1 LELKLQKESETVV
14 KKLLKYIPK
23 KVIYIMLCLLLAIV
37 LGFVVNIRGK
47 AKSIGNFLGES
58 LGTNVGKVMGSF
70 DALTHYK
77 EAYAEG
83 KEEGLSA
90 KDTTAE
96 VVSKIQELNKLEV
109 LVASVKLNDIHSV
122 GKEDNPDYAALYL
135 LKGNAVFTVDLSKVE
150 IQDRE
155 NEISILL
162 PEPEMELIIDQREI
176 EKVAEYQKNYFKGS
190 AEDGFD
196 AYLASMSKIDEQSE
210 EVVAN
215 YDELI
220 KMARE
225 SARKQVEQLVGTVSV
240 SETNVK
246 VGFQAADQKSQK
258 TDTAS
263 ENGTNETDD
272 QTKFD

>member
-1 LELKLQKESETVV
+1 M

-23 KVIYIMLCLLLAIV
+23 KVIGIMLCLLLAIV

-58 LGTNVGKVMGSF
+58 LGADVGRALGSF
-70 DALTHYK
+70 EALTNYK

-96 VVSKIQELNKLEV
+96 VVNKIQELNKLEV
-109 LVASVKLNDIHSV
+109 LVASVKLNDVHSV

-135 LKGNAVFTVDLSKVE
+135 LKGNAVFTVDLSKAE
-150 IQDRE
+150 IQNGE

-162 PEPEMELIIDQREI
+162 PEPEMELIVDQREI
-176 EKVAEYQKNYFKGS
+176 KKVAEYQKYYFKGS
-190 AEDGFD
+190 AEDGFN
-196 AYLASMSKIDEQSE
+196 AYLASMDKINEQSKNE
-210 EVVAN
+210 VAN
-215 YDELI
+215 YNELI

-225 SARKQVEQLVGTVSV
+225 SAKKQVEQLVGTVSV
-240 SETNVK
+240 SESNVK
-246 VGFQAADQKSQK
+246 VGFQA
-258 TDTAS
+258 T
-263 ENGTNETDD
+263 D
-272 QTKFD
+272 QTKSD

>member
-1 LELKLQKESETVV
+1 M

-96 VVSKIQELNKLEV
+96 VVSKIQELNKL
-109 LVASVKLNDIHSV
+109 
-122 GKEDNPDYAALYL
+122 
-135 LKGNAVFTVDLSKVE
+135 AV
-150 IQDRE
+150 I
-155 NEISILL
+155 
-162 PEPEMELIIDQREI
+162 P
-176 EKVAEYQKNYFKGS
+176 
-190 AEDGFD
+190 
-196 AYLASMSKIDEQSE
+196 
-210 EVVAN
+210 
-215 YDELI
+215 
-220 KMARE
+220 
-225 SARKQVEQLVGTVSV
+225 VS
-240 SETNVK
+240 
-246 VGFQAADQKSQK
+246 
-258 TDTAS
+258 
-263 ENGTNETDD
+263 
-272 QTKFD
+272 

>member
-1 LELKLQKESETVV
+1 MELKLQKESEKVV

-58 LGTNVGKVMGSF
+58 LGTDVGKVMGSF

-83 KEEGLSA
+83 KEEGLNA

-220 KMARE
+220 KIARE

-240 SETNVK
+240 SETNVR
-246 VGFQAADQKSQK
+246 VEFQAADQKGQK
-258 TDTAS
+258 VDVAIR
-263 ENGTNETDD
+263 
-272 QTKFD
+272 K

>member
-1 LELKLQKESETVV
+1 MKLQKESETVV

-23 KVIYIMLCLLLAIV
+23 KVIYIILCLLLAIV
-37 LGFVVNIRGK
+37 LGFVLNIRGK

-58 LGTNVGKVMGSF
+58 LGTNAGKVMGSF

-96 VVSKIQELNKLEV
+96 VVSKIRELNRLEV
-109 LVASVKLNDIHSV
+109 LVASVKLNDVHSV
-122 GKEDNPDYAALYL
+122 GKEDDPDYAALYL
-135 LKGNAVFTVDLSKVE
+135 LKGNAVFTVDLSKAE
-150 IQDRE
+150 IQNGE

-162 PEPEMELIIDQREI
+162 PEPEMELIVDQREI
-176 EKVAEYQKNYFKGS
+176 KKVAEYQKHYFKGS

-196 AYLASMSKIDEQSE
+196 AYLASMDKIGEQSKN
-210 EVVAN
+210 VVAN

-220 KMARE
+220 KMVRE
-225 SARKQVEQLVGTVSV
+225 SARKQVEQLVGTVRV
-240 SETNVK
+240 SESNVK
-246 VGFQAADQKSQK
+246 VGFQVADQKSPK
-258 TDTAS
+258 TDAVS
-263 ENGTNETDD
+263 ENGTNETED
-272 QTKFD
+272 QTKSD